1 MILNRLSSEKLPP
14 LPPPSPRDLKLNS
27 NSVQRRWRYS
37 IKGGD
42 ILRVYLVKDALEVL
56 SDAS

>member
-1 MILNRLSSEKLPP
+1 
-14 LPPPSPRDLKLNS
+14 
-27 NSVQRRWRYS
+27 VQRRWRYS

-42 ILRVYLVKDALEVL
+42 IFRVYLVKDALEVL

>member
-14 LPPPSPRDLKLNS
+14 LPLPSPPNLKLNS
-27 NSVQRRWRYS
+27 NSVQRSWRYS